1 MSIILENVSYT
12 YMPGTPYESTALQ
25 GINLTIGEHEIL
37 GIIGPTGSGKSTLV
51 QHMNGLLKPTSGRVY
66 LDGVSIGDLKGTELR
81 RIRQQ
86 VGLVFQFPEQQLFE
100 ETVFNDIAFGPRNL
114 GVDEAEVTER
124 VKWAMKL
131 VGLNYNDLHQRS
143 PFGLSG
149 GQMRRVAI
157 AGVLAMRPKVLI
169 LDEPTA
175 GLDPRGRDALLRQ
188 ILALR
193 EQLGM
198 TVIIVSHHME
208 EVACLTDRL
217 VVMQAGQIILDGSPR
232 EVFSRPE
239 TLEQVGLDIPSVTR
253 LMFRLRELGW
263 PVNAGITQVKE
274 ASQEILQVVMK
285 RGKSRC

>member
-1 MSIILENVSYT
+1 MPITLEDVSYT
-12 YMPGTPYESTALQ
+12 YMPGTPFESTALQ
-25 GINLTIGEHEIL
+25 GIDLTIHDREIL

-51 QHMNGLLKPTSGRVY
+51 QHLNRLLQPTSGRVY
-66 LDGVSIGDLKGTELR
+66 LDGAALSDLKGAELR

-114 GVDEAEVTER
+114 GVAEDEATER

-131 VGLNYNDLHQRS
+131 VGLNYEEISQRS

-175 GLDPRGRDALLRQ
+175 GLDPRGRDELRQ
-188 ILALR
+188 QILSLR
-193 EQLGM
+193 DQLGM
-198 TVIIVSHHME
+198 TIIIVSHHME
-208 EVACLTDRL
+208 EVAALAERL
-217 VVMQAGQIILDGSPR
+217 VVMEAGRIILKGTPR
-232 EVFSRPE
+232 EVFSHPDVLAR
-239 TLEQVGLDIPSVTR
+239 VGLDIPTVTR
-253 LMFRLRELGW
+253 LMAALKEQGW
-263 PVNAGITQVKE
+263 PVDPGVVRIEEAGR
-274 ASQEILQVVMK
+274 EILKVLK
-285 RGKSRC
+285 RGKS

>member
-1 MSIILENVSYT
+1 MPITLDNVSYT

-25 GINLTIGEHEIL
+25 GIDLTVNDREIL
-37 GIIGPTGSGKSTLV
+37 GLIGPTGSGKSTLV
-51 QHMNGLLKPTSGRVY
+51 QHLNGLLKPTSGRVY
-66 LDGVSIGDLKGTELR
+66 LDGAALTDMRGAELR

-114 GVDEAEVTER
+114 GVTEPVITER

-131 VGLNYNDLHQRS
+131 VGLNYNELSQRS

-175 GLDPRGRDALLRQ
+175 GLDPRGRDELRRQ
-188 ILALR
+188 ILSLR
-193 EQLGM
+193 DQFEM
-198 TVIIVSHHME
+198 TVVIVSHHME
-208 EVACLTDRL
+208 EVASLADRL
-217 VVMQAGQIILDGSPR
+217 VVMDAGRIILSGTPR

-239 TLEQVGLDIPSVTR
+239 VLTRVGLDIPSVTR
-253 LMFRLRELGW
+253 LMAALGEQGW
-263 PVNAGITQVKE
+263 PVDVGVTRIDEAGR
-274 ASQEILQVVMK
+274 EIIKAMK
-285 RGKSRC
+285 RGKS